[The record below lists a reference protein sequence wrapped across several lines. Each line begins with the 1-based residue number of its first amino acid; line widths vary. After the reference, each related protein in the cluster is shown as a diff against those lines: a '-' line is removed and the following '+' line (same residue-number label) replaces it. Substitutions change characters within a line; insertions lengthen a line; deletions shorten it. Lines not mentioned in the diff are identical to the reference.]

1 MKHILFL
8 ASAVHLSFSLFA
20 QFDGMKP
27 VSDVDGLRKKLEKSA
42 AETSDIFAEFV
53 QEKNLSVLEEV
64 IISRGTFHFKKENK
78 VRWSYSSPFRYLII
92 INGQKMYIND
102 EGKEKQYDLK
112 SNKMFREINKI
123 VVGTVQGNLFSSAEY
138 KSDFFEN
145 AGFYLVRMVPMDA
158 KMRGFISEIE
168 LYFDKKDLT
177 VARLKMNEPGGDY
190 TLVDFSGKKVN
201 GGIGDALFLIK

>member
-1 MKHILFL
+1 MKHTFLLTGALLLFG
-8 ASAVHLSFSLFA
+8 SLFG

-27 VSDVDGLRKKLEKSA
+27 VSDADVLKKKMEKSA

-64 IISRGTFHFKKENK
+64 IVSRGTFHFKKENK
-78 VRWSYSSPFRYLII
+78 VRWNYTTPFRYLII

-102 EGKEKQYDLK
+102 EGKEKQYDMK

-123 VVGTVQGNLFSSAEY
+123 VVGTVQGNLFSSPDY
-138 KSDFFEN
+138 KSEFFEN
-145 AGFYLVRMVPMDA
+145 SGFYLVKMVPVDA
-158 KMRGFISEIE
+158 KMREFIREIE

-177 VARLKMNEPGGDY
+177 VARLKMHEQESDF
-190 TLVDFSGKKVN
+190 TLVNFSAKKVN
-201 GGIGDALFLIK
+201 MGIGDELFLIK